1 MSDLRTLVILHD
13 DHHTLA
19 VRRLSMKVCQLF
31 LGQAQ
36 LKAAS
41 VDSLQRAVPDISD
54 DDIAAMQDCP
64 FRGFDSEI
72 LKEPNVYRTYEAIT
86 HYGEAIKM
94 LINEVTTARLLV
106 LAFVFLPGASLKQ
119 IPPCYHIPGMRRR
132 DHERYRLLPRRWHH
146 GG

>member
-1 MSDLRTLVILHD
+1 
-13 DHHTLA
+13 
-19 VRRLSMKVCQLF
+19 MKVCQLF

-94 LINEVTTARLLV
+94 LINEVTTARL
-106 LAFVFLPGASLKQ
+106 FSFSFRLPSW
-119 IPPCYHIPGMRRR
+119 CVS
-132 DHERYRLLPRRWHH
+132 ETNSTLLSYSRNAAT
-146 GG
+146 GS